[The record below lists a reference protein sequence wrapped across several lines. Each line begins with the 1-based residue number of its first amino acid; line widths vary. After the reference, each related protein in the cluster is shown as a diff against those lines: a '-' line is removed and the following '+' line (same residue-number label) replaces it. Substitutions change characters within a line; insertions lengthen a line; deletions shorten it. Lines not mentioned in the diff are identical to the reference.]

1 MKQSI
6 FTKNNFI
13 CGLKYHAKDMN
24 ESEQEFSRSE
34 EV

>member
-6 FTKNNFI
+6 VTKNNFI
-13 CGLKYHAKDMN
+13 CGLKYCAKDMN
-24 ESEQEFSRSE
+24 ESQQEFSRSE